1 MLLPIKTILIIRWL
15 RFVTKVNKDHWPF
28 YVLSCLDNQLHFNS
42 CLLILKI
49 AEMLKLQIVIA
60 ISCWCNFL
68 KCQKRISILVWPAFS
83 ISIVFLELPTIPLFI
98 SFEVF
103 KVRVGKK
110 TLKDNFYW
118 DKYVVTSCLLNKR
131 FVNCCE
137 NMYKMFKV

>member
-1 MLLPIKTILIIRWL
+1 MYIVWI
-15 RFVTKVNKDHWPF
+15 N
-28 YVLSCLDNQLHFNS
+28 NQLHFNS

-110 TLKDNFYW
+110 SLKDNFYW

-137 NMYKMFKV
+137 NMYKCTKSRAKKPLFMCSCFKGREGGKKLKGQIVG

>member
-1 MLLPIKTILIIRWL
+1 MI
-15 RFVTKVNKDHWPF
+15 
-28 YVLSCLDNQLHFNS
+28 YVLSCLDNQLHFN
-42 CLLILKI
+42 CLLTYSKN
-49 AEMLKLQIVIA
+49 
-60 ISCWCNFL
+60 CWNVNTANCNCNVVLMCNFL

-83 ISIVFLELPTIPLFI
+83 ISIVFLDLPTIPLFI

-110 TLKDNFYW
+110 SLKDNFYW

-137 NMYKMFKV
+137 NMYKMFQSLSRTKKNPLNVQLL